1 MEERYSAG
9 DETVKPNVV
18 THTNVIQALKRS
30 RIKDKAETAWDLL
43 QSMLRAYEDGDED
56 VRPNVI
62 TINSVITA
70 CAFTIGDDQ
79 THERAV
85 RLSLAPVAEMERY
98 EITPISTTFRM
109 LLEAIGRQVS
119 DMSERN
125 RIAAI
130 AFSRCRRENLVDSG
144 VTDALRR
151 FVPLLCEEVSSQLK
165 ADPVDIKTAIDRSK
179 R

>member
-9 DETVKPNVV
+9 DEMVKLNVV

-43 QSMLRAYEDGDED
+43 RSMLRPYEDGDED
-56 VRPNVI
+56 VRPNVK
-62 TINSVITA
+62 NSVITA

-79 THERAV
+79 KHGQRAV

-109 LLEAIGRQVS
+109 LLRRSDWETSIGHVGT
-119 DMSERN
+119 E
-125 RIAAI
+125 
-130 AFSRCRRENLVDSG
+130 
-144 VTDALRR
+144 
-151 FVPLLCEEVSSQLK
+151 
-165 ADPVDIKTAIDRSK
+165 
-179 R
+179 

>member
-43 QSMLRAYEDGDED
+43 QSMLRAYEDGDEE

-70 CAFTIGDDQ
+70 ACAFTIGDDQ
-79 THERAV
+79 MHERAV
-85 RLSLAPVAEMERY
+85 RLALAAASTW
-98 EITPISTTFRM
+98 ICTTIS
-109 LLEAIGRQVS
+109 
-119 DMSERN
+119 D
-125 RIAAI
+125 
-130 AFSRCRRENLVDSG
+130 
-144 VTDALRR
+144 
-151 FVPLLCEEVSSQLK
+151 VSSRLM
-165 ADPVDIKTAIDRSK
+165 
-179 R
+179 